1 MLLVLN
7 YQLLVTL
14 NYKTLFL
21 TSPPQLRRGLRGGVV
36 KIIYHHPSLPSPHLR
51 GGGYEFMTEKVFQK
65 INREL

>member
-21 TSPPQLRRGLRGGVV
+21 TSPPQLRRGLRGGGV
-36 KIIYHHPSLPSPHLR
+36 
-51 GGGYEFMTEKVFQK
+51 
-65 INREL
+65 ND

>member
-1 MLLVLN
+1 VIKIQN
-7 YQLLVTL
+7 S
-14 NYKTLFL
+14 KFL
-21 TSPPQLRRGLRGGVV
+21 ISSPPQLRRGLRGGVV

>member
-1 MLLVLN
+1 
-7 YQLLVTL
+7 
-14 NYKTLFL
+14 
-21 TSPPQLRRGLRGGVV
+21 LRRGLRGGVV